1 MDRLRQDFNRIRQYG
16 LKLSPQKCLFLMKEV
31 KYIGHIV
38 SEEGIETDPDK
49 INKVKNWPTPKN
61 PEEVRS
67 FLGFVGYYRKFLEN
81 FF

>member
-38 SEEGIETDPDK
+38 SEEGIQTDPDK

>member
-1 MDRLRQDFNRIRQYG
+1 
-16 LKLSPQKCLFLMKEV
+16 MKEV